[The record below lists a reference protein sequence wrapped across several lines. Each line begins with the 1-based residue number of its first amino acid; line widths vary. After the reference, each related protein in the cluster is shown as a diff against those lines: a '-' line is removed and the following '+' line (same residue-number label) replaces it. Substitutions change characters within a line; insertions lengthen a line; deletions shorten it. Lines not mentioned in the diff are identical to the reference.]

1 MVLNCTSSQARAIK
15 GFFWKHMLKSS
26 YHEEISLYPLRHLIL
41 LTKRELVE
49 VNGSEVKIRKIRK
62 EGWTDESKEALDTL

>member
-1 MVLNCTSSQARAIK
+1 
-15 GFFWKHMLKSS
+15 MLKSS
-26 YHEEISLYPLRHLIL
+26 YHEEISLYPLRHLRL

-62 EGWTDESKEALDTL
+62 ERWIDESKEALDTL